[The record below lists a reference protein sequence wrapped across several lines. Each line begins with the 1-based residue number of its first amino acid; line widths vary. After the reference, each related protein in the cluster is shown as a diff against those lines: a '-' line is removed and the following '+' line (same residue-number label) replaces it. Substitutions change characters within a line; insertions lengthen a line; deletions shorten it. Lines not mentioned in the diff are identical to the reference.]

1 MLPLRDTP
9 KGRFLQVK
17 ATPKAAREEVAGI
30 RNGALL
36 VKVTAAPEK
45 GKANAAVIALLAKSI
60 GVPKSAFE
68 LTSGDT
74 DRTKSFRLVSHGEAV
89 QSWLQEFAK
98 REPQQE

>member
-1 MLPLRDTP
+1 MMPLRTTP
-9 KGRFLQVK
+9 KGLFLDIK

-45 GKANAAVIALLAKSI
+45 GKANAAVIALLAKAI

-68 LTSGDT
+68 LVNGDT
-74 DRTKSFRLVSHGEAV
+74 DRNKSFRLVSHVEAV
-89 QSWLQEFAK
+89 QTWVGQLQ
-98 REPQQE
+98 RE

>member
-1 MLPLRDTP
+1 MPLRTTP
-9 KGRFLQVK
+9 KGLFLDIK

-45 GKANAAVIALLAKSI
+45 GKANAAVIALLAKQA

-74 DRTKSFRLVSHGEAV
+74 DRNKSFRLVSHGEAV
-89 QSWLQEFAK
+89 QTWL
-98 REPQQE
+98 RGLQQE